1 MTVEPRRLDDL
12 ELRAW
17 RTLIETHDRLVA
29 RLDAELQA
37 SQGMSLPEYQVLV
50 QLSEV
55 PGQSLRMAELAERLH
70 LSPSGVTRRLDGLV
84 KQGQVERQACPED
97 RRGSL
102 AVLTPLG
109 LARLVAAAPTHVA
122 GVRRYVIDP
131 LDRPQL
137 VVLAD
142 ALSAV
147 SEALSEP

>member
-1 MTVEPRRLDDL
+1 VEPHWLDDV

-17 RTLIETHDRLVA
+17 RTLIETHYRLAA

-37 SQGMSLPEYQVLV
+37 TQGMSLADYQVLV
-50 QLSEV
+50 HLSEA
-55 PGQSLRMAELAERLH
+55 PERSLRMAELADRLL

-84 KQGQVERQACPED
+84 KQGHVERRACPED

-131 LDRPQL
+131 LDRAQL
-137 VVLAD
+137 EGLAA

-147 SEALSEP
+147 DSALSEPLS